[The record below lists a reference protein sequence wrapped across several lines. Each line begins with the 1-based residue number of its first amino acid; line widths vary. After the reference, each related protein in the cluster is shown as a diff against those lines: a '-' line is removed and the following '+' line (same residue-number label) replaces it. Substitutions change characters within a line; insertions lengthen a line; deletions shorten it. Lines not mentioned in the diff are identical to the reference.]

1 MRGEYGEIA
10 YFDSANDQLF
20 REALV
25 GRLIVPAYAKALDI
39 NQETGGE
46 FIFVD
51 EEVQGDDSRSVY
63 DFYARPG
70 EETITIQAGVFVVIE
85 ELSQEAVGLLQQM
98 VHDSDLPLEL
108 KQKYGIEDM
117 LRLPGVVEQFIEQ
130 SFEINIRSGEV
141 LVRTDLGF
149 AVGGNV
155 IDEEEGNARPITDLD
170 QKREAIFESR
180 ELVELVR
187 ALYAMELITQDEV
200 RDFLNAF

>member
-63 DFYARPG
+63 DFYTRPG

-108 KQKYGIEDM
+108 KQKYSIEDM

-155 IDEEEGNARPITDLD
+155 IDEEEESARPITDLD

>member
-85 ELSQEAVGLLQQM
+85 ELSQEAVELLQQM

-108 KQKYGIEDM
+108 KQKYSIEDM

-155 IDEEEGNARPITDLD
+155 IDEEEESARPITDLD

>member
-155 IDEEEGNARPITDLD
+155 IDEEEESARPITDLD

>member
-108 KQKYGIEDM
+108 KQKYSIEDM

-155 IDEEEGNARPITDLD
+155 IDEEEESARPITDLD